1 MGSDC
6 SKFKTASKKEP
17 SLDKYNPANSN
28 PGDDCCGSR
37 ETDLSLS
44 SNNKSEP
51 KTKHKRDNR
60 KIVEVPPF
68 TNKAVKERIPRPWRT
83 LDDLTFQW
91 KELDV
96 EGTPFKVRYITPN
109 MFFNLWAQSK
119 NSNPL
124 GNYGITFV
132 DSQSFY
138 FDVKVLEANSEEE
151 EAMARLAS
159 KGALMKRTVI
169 GALQPFRSFSKQSTT
184 IYETSNEL
192 AFKKINNNRYSD
204 AILRY
209 SKTINVWLLEQ
220 INNKVIVLFDHLWE
234 GNASTRGD
242 RISHESKTF
251 LDIMSCCSCRPE
263 RIFILA
269 GGFASLSPRY
279 EGCIDENPIC
289 SEFSDINLPSRLA
302 CESVP
307 IFPIL
312 THFCILTCD
321 IGILAHNDWD
331 KHKDKFNISKIV
343 NLTNQPDIFKFPK
356 SSRIKY
362 YSVPCYNTESP
373 DYWGVVNIIR
383 QAHHLRKSVLLV
395 DNSGDYHS
403 LNIVALFLI
412 ELGYKPSEVI
422 KYITERRFGFSF
434 DGFILDYFDQVFEK
448 TQSTPEKLRPVRPPI
463 CFPIEKVSNPECE
476 EKVIKAVEGIL
487 YDKASNRREGSYECL
502 KNIVILLKNVISFP
516 NNPYY
521 RIISFENDIFKHSI
535 GKFEQGIEILQIS
548 GFEIFE
554 KDQERKLKLPFE
566 ADTNICKFV
575 LSCMYQEI
583 AKCSFKSSDLHIL

>member
-6 SKFKTASKKEP
+6 SKSKNDSVSKGNTNIV
-17 SLDKYNPANSN
+17 KKNSN
-28 PGDDCCGSR
+28 DGVNSNKNRISQD
-37 ETDLSLS
+37 S
-44 SNNKSEP
+44 SNNGNHEQ
-51 KTKHKRDNR
+51 TKNKKDNHK
-60 KIVEVPPF
+60 ILEVPQF
-68 TNKAVKERIPRPWRT
+68 TSKAVKERIPRPWRS
-83 LDDLTFQW
+83 LEDLTFQW

-96 EGTPFKVRYITPN
+96 KGSHFKVRYITPN

-119 NSNPL
+119 NSNPF

-138 FDVKVLEANSEEE
+138 YDVKVLEANSEEE

-159 KGALMKRTVI
+159 KGALMKKTVI

-192 AFKKINNNRYSD
+192 AFKKINSTKYSD

-209 SKTINVWLLEQ
+209 SRTINTWLLEQ
-220 INNKVIVLFDHLWE
+220 INNKVVVLFDHLWE
-234 GNASTRGD
+234 GNASIRGD
-242 RISHESKTF
+242 RVSHESQTF

-289 SEFSDINLPSRLA
+289 SEFSDNNLPSRFA
-302 CESVP
+302 CESIP
-307 IFPIL
+307 LFPVL
-312 THFCILTCD
+312 THFCVFTCD

-331 KHKDKFNISKIV
+331 KSKDRFNITKIV
-343 NLTNQPDIFKFPK
+343 NLTNYPDIFKFPK
-356 SSRIKY
+356 SSKIKY

-383 QAHHLRKSVLLV
+383 QAHHFRKSVLLV
-395 DNSGDYHS
+395 DSSGDYHS

-412 ELGYKPSEVI
+412 ELGYKPSEVV

-434 DGFILDYFDQVFEK
+434 DGFILDLFEQVYEK

-463 CFPIEKVSNPECE
+463 KFPTDKISNHEVEKKIVD
-476 EKVIKAVEGIL
+476 AVENIFSEETLNG
-487 YDKASNRREGSYECL
+487 KEGSYECL
-502 KNIVILLKNVISFP
+502 KNVVILLKNVISFP
-516 NNPYY
+516 NNPFY
-521 RIISFENDIFKHSI
+521 RTVSLENEIFKNSV
-535 GKFEQGIEILQIS
+535 GKFSQGIEILRIS
-548 GFEIFE
+548 GFEIVE
-554 KDQERKLKLPFE
+554 KDNDKKIKLPIE
-566 ADTNICKFV
+566 ANINLCKFS
-575 LSCMYQEI
+575 LSCLYQEI
-583 AKCSFKSSDLHIL
+583 AKHSFKNKEHRIL